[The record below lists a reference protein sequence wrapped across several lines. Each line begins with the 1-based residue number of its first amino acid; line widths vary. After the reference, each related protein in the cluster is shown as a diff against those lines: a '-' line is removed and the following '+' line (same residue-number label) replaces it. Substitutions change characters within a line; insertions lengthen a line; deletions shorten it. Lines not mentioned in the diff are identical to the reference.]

1 MCAHDLATETQTN
14 PRAILLGG
22 EERDEDL
29 VEGLLDDTG
38 SIVGDFQNDFPP
50 RQLGIQIDPR
60 SGFPRGGLADIAQQ
74 IE

>member
-1 MCAHDLATETQTN
+1 M
-14 PRAILLGG
+14 

-29 VEGLLDDTG
+29 VEGFLDDTG